1 MKRASE
7 VFKKIRFAK
16 MDPKHEKGP
25 TTSTDDEGHYTVG
38 EKEFQQQVDHIKKRA
53 MQEGENKQ
61 MKGEDPCESGYQMI
75 GTKKKGGKEVP
86 NCVPANE
93 EKDEREYGYEGDMAI
108 SQLKT
113 IVRHAEHMMGMLK
126 EDTDLPEWVQSK
138 ITLATDYMQ
147 TAHDYMMGELEEE
160 VEQVDEGVYS
170 QQDIEDRENAA
181 NPGMR
186 SPRKKK
192 EPPFEGPYKST
203 KSVVPGKHGAGY
215 STAKKLA
222 RDAMRKQAAKI
233 KPVKEEIS
241 NKAKIVKDIVKK
253 KKEESDD
260 KFQAEPILNSRIQKS
275 DNL

>member
-61 MKGEDPCESGYQMI
+61 MDKDPCWSGYQMV
-75 GTKKKGGKEVP
+75 GMKKKNGKEVP

-93 EKDEREYGYEGDMAI
+93 E
-108 SQLKT
+108 
-113 IVRHAEHMMGMLK
+113 V
-126 EDTDLPEWVQSK
+126 
-138 ITLATDYMQ
+138 
-147 TAHDYMMGELEEE
+147 EL
-160 VEQVDEGVYS
+160 DEGVYS

>member
-16 MDPKHEKGP
+16 MDPQHEKGP
-25 TTSTDDEGHYTVG
+25 ASSTDDEGHYTVG
-38 EKEFQQQVDHIKKRA
+38 EKEYEQQVQHVKKRA

-61 MKGEDPCESGYQMI
+61 MDKDPCWKGYQMV
-75 GTKKKGGKEVP
+75 GMKKKNGKEVP

-93 EKDEREYGYEGDMAI
+93 E
-108 SQLKT
+108 
-113 IVRHAEHMMGMLK
+113 V
-126 EDTDLPEWVQSK
+126 
-138 ITLATDYMQ
+138 
-147 TAHDYMMGELEEE
+147 ELEE
-160 VEQVDEGVYS
+160 GYFS
-170 QQDIEDRENAA
+170 GQDIEDKENAA

-186 SPRKKK
+186 STRKKTT
-192 EPPFEGPYKST
+192 PPFEGPYKT
-203 KSVVPGKHGAGY
+203 KPSVVAGKHGAGY

-222 RDAMRKQAAKI
+222 QDAMRRQAAKV
-233 KPVKEEIS
+233 KPMKEEIS

-260 KFQAEPILNSRIQKS
+260 KFQAEPVLNSRIQKS